1 VTIYKENT
9 ISMNE
14 IIIGAPKSTRKMDT
28 TSIYICQPPSRTKVG
43 VSSLVI
49 DLNLTP
55 SFEWICGQV

>member
-55 SFEWICGQV
+55 SFE